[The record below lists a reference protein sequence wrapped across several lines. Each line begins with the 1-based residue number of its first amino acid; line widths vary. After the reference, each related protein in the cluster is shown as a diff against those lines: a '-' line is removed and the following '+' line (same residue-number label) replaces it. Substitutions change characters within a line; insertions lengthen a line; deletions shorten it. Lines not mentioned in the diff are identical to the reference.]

1 MLDVAE
7 AQEEDISTVEVEVEE
22 VSTEETKV
30 EIRNPLKQQK

>member
-22 VSTEETKV
+22 VSTEETRV
-30 EIRNPLKQQK
+30 EIKIN